1 MEYGRRFQSEWDRR
15 SNGWMFWSVQ
25 SVRRPGC
32 LGWDRVMSM
41 VSCANSII
49 DRMDGLGREFSFSF
63 SELKKFGNGA
73 SQVDPTTSCKVETR
87 DGYSNH

>member
-1 MEYGRRFQSEWDRR
+1 
-15 SNGWMFWSVQ
+15 
-25 SVRRPGC
+25 
-32 LGWDRVMSM
+32 
-41 VSCANSII
+41 
-49 DRMDGLGREFSFSF
+49 MDGLGREFSFSF